1 MVGPTLS
8 KNVDKPLLQLS
19 VHRCGRYLSQEL
31 SHIFPPITDDINK
44 NQLLACII
52 MQKCKHE
59 MVEFGVDVDK
69 EKDDLLENV
78 RDLAYQLIIN
88 L

>member
-1 MVGPTLS
+1 MESVILGPILS
-8 KNVDKPLLQLS
+8 KNIDKPLLQLS

-31 SHIFPPITDDINK
+31 AHIFQPIASDINK

-78 RDLAYQLIIN
+78 RYFA
-88 L
+88 